1 MDTLPDIVKSAMEDI
16 NADSMI
22 MWVFY
27 SIPRLERWTSEK
39 RRAAIL
45 GDAAHAIPPTTGQGA
60 SQAFEDVMSLVLLLS
75 TLKENPGI
83 KWEEALD
90 FWQKMRQ
97 DGIDDLLV
105 LTKQL
110 NNKRLPLEKRKL
122 LGKGEVWS
130 KVCLWLVWNASKRL
144 LGLGITAPIHDRAH
158 SLNDQLLHPRYLAL
172 GDTLIIVLHPEQDDA
187 FHHSTELDKTPWSA

>member
-39 RRAAIL
+39 RRVAIL

-60 SQAFEDVMSLVLLLS
+60 SQAFEDVMLLALLLS
-75 TLKENPGI
+75 TLKENPGS

-97 DGIDDLLV
+97 DRIDDLFV
-105 LTKQL
+105 LTKQ
-110 NNKRLPLEKRKL
+110 
-122 LGKGEVWS
+122 
-130 KVCLWLVWNASKRL
+130 

-158 SLNDQLLHPRYLAL
+158 SLNDQLLHPRYR
-172 GDTLIIVLHPEQDDA
+172 
-187 FHHSTELDKTPWSA
+187 TPSGAGRHLPPQH